1 MQICDAGHTGVRR
14 GWGMLC
20 EPTGRDEV
28 STAMSEF
35 RPSNEVPLADA
46 AAHCNGL
53 RDRMLIGLMLFT
65 LVRSSEALAA
75 DQASLAPA
83 ALDAGVGGIRRSSQP
98 IPTLTLP
105 LDPFTLSAITE
116 KPAFS
121 ATDFRPRKPTL
132 FDKDP
137 AASTFGETSLLRD
150 TTVWQRLSEYRSHD
164 RVRVLTLWES
174 KSSSVSLQAGRRG
187 DPSLQWTSR
196 LMNRGGSTQGVLDRW
211 FSTSLARAGMGLRNM
226 THSRS
231 TAPPTKPADAP
242 AASAGLK

>member
-1 MQICDAGHTGVRR
+1 
-14 GWGMLC
+14 MLC
-20 EPTGRDEV
+20 EPIGRDEV

-35 RPSNEVPLADA
+35 RPSNEVPLIDA

-75 DQASLAPA
+75 DQASLAVA
-83 ALDAGVGGIRRSSQP
+83 ALDDGVGGIRRSSQP
-98 IPTLTLP
+98 VPALTLP
-105 LDPFTLSAITE
+105 LDSFTAPAITE

-226 THSRS
+226 THSTS
-231 TAPPTKPADAP
+231 TAPPPKPADAP
-242 AASAGLK
+242 AAAAGLK

>member
-1 MQICDAGHTGVRR
+1 
-14 GWGMLC
+14 MLC

-83 ALDAGVGGIRRSSQP
+83 ALDTGVSGIRRSSLP
-98 IPTLTLP
+98 VPALTLP

-137 AASTFGETSLLRD
+137 VASTFGETSLLRD
-150 TTVWQRLSEYRSHD
+150 TTVWQRLSEYRSRD

-226 THSRS
+226 TRPTS
-231 TAPPTKPADAP
+231 TAPPPKPAEAP
-242 AASAGLK
+242 AAAAGLK

>member
-1 MQICDAGHTGVRR
+1 
-14 GWGMLC
+14 MLC
-20 EPTGRDEV
+20 EPIGRDEV
-28 STAMSEF
+28 STDMSEF
-35 RPSNEVPLADA
+35 RPSNEVPLVDA

-83 ALDAGVGGIRRSSQP
+83 ALDPGVGGIRRSSQP
-98 IPTLTLP
+98 VPALTLP
-105 LDPFTLSAITE
+105 LDLFTLSAITE

-132 FDKDP
+132 LDKDP
-137 AASTFGETSLLRD
+137 VASTFGEASLLRN

-174 KSSSVSLQAGRRG
+174 KGSSVSLQAGRRG
-187 DPSLQWTSR
+187 DPSLQWSSR
-196 LMNRGGSTQGVLDRW
+196 IMNRGGSTQGVLDRW
-211 FSTSLARAGMGLRNM
+211 FSTSLARAGVGLRNI
-226 THSRS
+226 TRPRS
-231 TAPPTKPADAP
+231 AAPSPKPAEAP
-242 AASAGLK
+242 VDPD

>member
-1 MQICDAGHTGVRR
+1 
-14 GWGMLC
+14 MLS
-20 EPTGRDEV
+20 EPIGRDEV

-35 RPSNEVPLADA
+35 RPSNEVPLIDA

-65 LVRSSEALAA
+65 LVRSSEALAG
-75 DQASLAPA
+75 DQAALAA
-83 ALDAGVGGIRRSSQP
+83 AAPDAGVGGIRRSWQAAP
-98 IPTLTLP
+98 ALTLP
-105 LDPFTLSAITE
+105 LDPFTVSTIME

-211 FSTSLARAGMGLRNM
+211 FSTSLARAGTGLRNM
-226 THSRS
+226 THPVS
-231 TAPPTKPADAP
+231 TAPPPKSADAP
-242 AASAGLK
+242 AEAGGLK

>member
-1 MQICDAGHTGVRR
+1 
-14 GWGMLC
+14 MLS
-20 EPTGRDEV
+20 EPIGRDEV

-35 RPSNEVPLADA
+35 RPSIEVPLIDA
-46 AAHCNGL
+46 AAHCNSL

-65 LVRSSEALAA
+65 LVRSSEALAE
-75 DQASLAPA
+75 DQASLATA
-83 ALDAGVGGIRRSSQP
+83 APDAGMGSIRGSSQP
-98 IPTLTLP
+98 VPALTLTLP

-196 LMNRGGSTQGVLDRW
+196 LMNRGGSTQGLLDRW
-211 FSTSLARAGMGLRNM
+211 FSTSLARAGMGLRSM
-226 THSRS
+226 TRPTS
-231 TAPPTKPADAP
+231 TAPPPKPVDAP
-242 AASAGLK
+242 AEAGGLK

>member
-1 MQICDAGHTGVRR
+1 
-14 GWGMLC
+14 MLC
-20 EPTGRDEV
+20 EPIGRDEV

-35 RPSNEVPLADA
+35 RPSNEVPLVDA

-98 IPTLTLP
+98 IPTLTLTLP
-105 LDPFTLSAITE
+105 QDPFTLSAITE

-121 ATDFRPRKPTL
+121 ATDFRPRRPTL

-137 AASTFGETSLLRD
+137 VASTFGETSLLRD

-226 THSRS
+226 TRPTS
-231 TAPPTKPADAP
+231 TAPPPKPADAP
-242 AASAGLK
+242 AAAAGLK